1 MPLLSVKHLRLKA
14 GGLSL
19 ASKGGDDR
27 QLDERPTRDGCT
39 ILGKRSQVLLPN
51 IFGSVEVCVKL
62 IAALAAKEDGL
73 RTAIGTMLI
82 ATARTGLGGQ
92 PGVNCDDGDA
102 TLLGLVEGEGVQLG
116 KRPAVQPAFV
126 LDIPVSLAASYAGGL
141 ADIREVLE
149 DEGRPGRGNGDE
161 AFGEDMICVSGSL
174 FQGFQPLEERKSRR
188 FRKMNIPVGDQFGLL
203 SFDNQVRGYFPAKDH
218 NTSIARE
225 RPGIAHSP
233 LGMLFLSIIPLP
245 PAYPGEAS
253 LQPFEKSGTRCRNLD
268 VSCIDRLMASVV
280 KTTVET
286 NAAIGINNAG
296 KVRFIGFTQMPND
309 GLLGL
314 RPKFVEPLVLLDAEL
329 MGPLHQAI
337 CLTAREQ
344 KGEFSLCGSW
354 VDFAKQLIFFRGV
367 VRVETHFL
375 SIVEISLSVTLI
387 IASLN
392 EVLATTLESGQER
405 TGAPL
410 PARQLLQVSA
420 GGLCSFGLQFAL
432 KAETTAFYFFPGPVS
447 QELAGRGHGGA
458 HQTQINPDDVLG
470 RLNSGL
476 GHADHDV
483 QPPFPVAEEQ
493 ISRSNRVACVLLAP
507 VGNGKGQG
515 QLARAGRQASFLL
528 LPVEGKGFRI
538 VTRWTEQTLRHLDGL
553 ELRGGFAA
561 LLGFSHLPGVGGLM
575 FALPREGALQG
586 FGGLHSGLNEQV
598 GDQPRTG
605 RFGVVVGGVVQ
616 PDPVLLPALPPV
628 ATDSVES
635 DGKLSKRLMQGDRLL
650 WGRIQLYAH
659 RSVHIFLFF
668 LPARF
673 TGRHTNVL

>member
-1 MPLLSVKHLRLKA
+1 MPRLSVKHLRLKA

-92 PGVNCDDGDA
+92 PGVNCDDGDT

-149 DEGRPGRGNGDE
+149 DEGRPGRGIGDE

-188 FRKMNIPVGDQFGLL
+188 FRK
-203 SFDNQVRGYFPAKDH
+203 
-218 NTSIARE
+218 
-225 RPGIAHSP
+225 
-233 LGMLFLSIIPLP
+233 
-245 PAYPGEAS
+245 
-253 LQPFEKSGTRCRNLD
+253 
-268 VSCIDRLMASVV
+268 
-280 KTTVET
+280 
-286 NAAIGINNAG
+286 
-296 KVRFIGFTQMPND
+296 
-309 GLLGL
+309 
-314 RPKFVEPLVLLDAEL
+314 
-329 MGPLHQAI
+329 
-337 CLTAREQ
+337 
-344 KGEFSLCGSW
+344 
-354 VDFAKQLIFFRGV
+354 
-367 VRVETHFL
+367 
-375 SIVEISLSVTLI
+375 
-387 IASLN
+387 
-392 EVLATTLESGQER
+392 
-405 TGAPL
+405 
-410 PARQLLQVSA
+410 
-420 GGLCSFGLQFAL
+420 
-432 KAETTAFYFFPGPVS
+432 
-447 QELAGRGHGGA
+447 
-458 HQTQINPDDVLG
+458 
-470 RLNSGL
+470 
-476 GHADHDV
+476 
-483 QPPFPVAEEQ
+483 
-493 ISRSNRVACVLLAP
+493 
-507 VGNGKGQG
+507 
-515 QLARAGRQASFLL
+515 
-528 LPVEGKGFRI
+528 
-538 VTRWTEQTLRHLDGL
+538 QTLRHLDGL

-598 GDQPRTG
+598 GDQPLTG

-668 LPARF
+668 LPACKP
-673 TGRHTNVL
+673 GRHTNVL